1 MPTLLVFCLWSRAGT
16 ILSRRSFRC
25 NKEDIME
32 ITSTRVA
39 PEGQMIAVE
48 FLGEGGELV
57 SVVMSNVENNIGAEN
72 AVQHA
77 QALLAQVLSFG
88 TEPDEAI
95 NSHDALSNGNV
106 EDCRH
111 KATVRL

>member
-1 MPTLLVFCLWSRAGT
+1 
-16 ILSRRSFRC
+16 
-25 NKEDIME
+25 
-32 ITSTRVA
+32 
-39 PEGQMIAVE
+39 MIAVE